1 MRSEPRLAH
10 FAVLAALALTVLPL
24 FLQLPPWVPLLFALQ
39 LGGRAWLAWQG
50 RQLPH
55 RVWLLLAMIVPV
67 LLLWLSLRTLVGREG
82 GVALLLLLTG
92 FKAFE
97 TVTLRDWRVLLG
109 LGFFLAAT
117 PLLFDQSLPSALWLL
132 LSLFVLTWAMVLLAG
147 VDSAAS
153 PRAAALALLYAMPLM
168 LLLFV
173 AMPRLPGP
181 LWSMPGTTQ
190 SATSGLSD
198 SLAPGSIGQMIPSR
212 EPAFSAQFRGRQP
225 TREQLYWRVMV
236 FDRFDGTRWMAGSV
250 PDSGTAVSASGAASA
265 LSYSITA
272 TPFKGALPV
281 LEHAV
286 WAGEGVQQVA
296 AQLLRR
302 IDVRNEARLRYDVRS
317 VAQASYPAAL
327 SAGQR
332 DHYLQLP
339 AANPRTR
346 QQGEF
351 FARQFRDEA
360 GRLAALRAWLQ
371 QQGLRY
377 TLSPPLLQGDVVD
390 DFLFS
395 SRQGFCEHFASAFA
409 TLARAAGLPARIV
422 VGFQGGE
429 FNASGQFWL
438 VRSSDAHAWTEVWL
452 QGRWRRVDP
461 TALVAP
467 SRIVSEVGELVPEAQ
482 AVVPVLGRRPP
493 QWWRA
498 AHAQWQRAGFVWQQ
512 WVVDYDA
519 KRQQSL
525 FQRLGMGRVGVA
537 SVMTV
542 LLLGGVLL
550 VLPLLLWLLWR
561 RPPARSY
568 PVRGWHLLVWRLQQA
583 GIAVLASDTPAQLRD
598 KATVLATAQQQQ
610 LARLLADWQQWRYA
624 EGATDTDPRWRG
636 WWWQVRRFRPPRLA
650 AKKTHRAL
658 APVRVAG
665 WR

>member
-24 FLQLPPWVPLLFALQ
+24 FLQLPPWVPLLFSLQ

-147 VDSAAS
+147 VDSTTS
-153 PRAAALALLYAMPLM
+153 PRAAAQALLYAMPLM

-181 LWSMPGTTQ
+181 LWSMPTTDQ
-190 SATSGLSD
+190 RATSGLSD

-212 EPAFSAQFRGRQP
+212 EPAFTAQFRGRQP
-225 TREQLYWRVMV
+225 SREQLYWRVMV
-236 FDRFDGTRWMAGSV
+236 FDRFDGARWTVGSV
-250 PDSGTAVSASGAASA
+250 PDSGATVLAPGADSE

-286 WAGEGVQQVA
+286 WVGEGVQQLA
-296 AQLLRR
+296 AQLVRR
-302 IDVRNEARLRYDVRS
+302 IDARNEARLRYDARS
-317 VAQASYPAAL
+317 VAQAGYPAAL
-327 SAGQR
+327 SAEQR
-332 DHYLQLP
+332 AHYLQLP
-339 AANPRTR
+339 AANLRTR

-360 GRLAALRAWLQ
+360 GRLVALRAWLQ

-429 FNASGQFWL
+429 FNAGGQFWL

-452 QGRWRRVDP
+452 QGRWQRVDP

-467 SRIVSEVGELVPEAQ
+467 SRVVSEVGELVPQAQ
-482 AVVPVLGRRPP
+482 AVLPVLGRRPP
-493 QWWRA
+493 AWWRS

-519 KRQQSL
+519 RRQQSL
-525 FQRLGMGRVGVA
+525 FQRLGLGRVGVG
-537 SVMTV
+537 SVMAV

-561 RPPARSY
+561 RPPPRSY
-568 PVRGWHLLVWRLQQA
+568 PVRGWQLLVLRLQQA
-583 GIAVLASDTPAQLRD
+583 GVTAQASDTPTQLRD
-598 KATVLATAQQQQ
+598 KAALLAPVLQQQ
-610 LARLLADWQQWRYA
+610 LTRLLADWQQWRYA
-624 EGATDTDPRWRG
+624 EGATDADPRWRG

-650 AKKTHRAL
+650 AKKRTGR
-658 APVRVAG
+658 
-665 WR
+665 

>member
-67 LLLWLSLRTLVGREG
+67 LLLWLSLHTLVGREG

-153 PRAAALALLYAMPLM
+153 PCAAALALLYAMPLM

-181 LWSMPGTTQ
+181 LWSMPTTDQ
-190 SATSGLSD
+190 RATSGLSD
-198 SLAPGSIGQMIPSR
+198 GLSPGSIGQMIPSR
-212 EPAFSAQFRGRQP
+212 EPAFTAQFRGRQP
-225 TREQLYWRVMV
+225 AREQLYWRVMV
-236 FDRFDGTRWMAGSV
+236 FDRFDGARWTAGSV
-250 PDSGTAVSASGAASA
+250 PDSGAALASSAAGE

-286 WAGEGVQQVA
+286 WAGEGVQQLA
-296 AQLLRR
+296 AQLVRR
-302 IDVRNEARLRYDVRS
+302 VDARNEARLRYDVRS
-317 VAQASYPAAL
+317 VAQAAYPAAL
-327 SAGQR
+327 STEQR

-339 AANPRTR
+339 AANLRTR

-360 GRLAALRAWLQ
+360 GRLGALRAWLQ

-429 FNASGQFWL
+429 FNAGGQFWL

-452 QGRWRRVDP
+452 QGRWQRVDP

-493 QWWRA
+493 AWWRS

-519 KRQQSL
+519 RRQQSL
-525 FQRLGMGRVGVA
+525 FQRLGLGRVGVG
-537 SVMTV
+537 SVMT
-542 LLLGGVLL
+542 LLLFGGVLL

-568 PVRGWHLLVWRLQQA
+568 PVRGWQLLVWRLQQA
-583 GIAVLASDTPAQLRD
+583 GVAAVASDTPAQLRD
-598 KATVLATAQQQQ
+598 KAALLAPVLQQQ
-610 LARLLADWQQWRYA
+610 LTRLLADWQQWRYA
-624 EGATDTDPRWRG
+624 EGATDADPRWRG

-650 AKKTHRAL
+650 AKKRTGR
-658 APVRVAG
+658 
-665 WR
+665 

>member
-82 GVALLLLLTG
+82 GVALLLLLSG

-147 VDSAAS
+147 GDSAAS
-153 PRAAALALLYAMPLM
+153 PRVAAQALLYAMPLM

-181 LWSMPGTTQ
+181 LWSMPTTDQ
-190 SATSGLSD
+190 RATSGLSD
-198 SLAPGSIGQMIPSR
+198 SMAPGSIGQMIPSQ
-212 EPAFSAQFRGRQP
+212 EPAFTAQFRGRQP
-225 TREQLYWRVMV
+225 AREQLYWRVMV
-236 FDRFDGTRWMAGSV
+236 FDRFDGARWTAGSV
-250 PDSGTAVSASGAASA
+250 PDGAAALASGAAGE

-296 AQLLRR
+296 AQLVRR
-302 IDVRNEARLRYDVRS
+302 IDARNEARLRYDVRS
-317 VAQASYPAAL
+317 VAQAAYPATLNAE
-327 SAGQR
+327 QR
-332 DHYLQLP
+332 AHYLQLP
-339 AANPRTR
+339 AANLRTR

-351 FARQFRDEA
+351 FARQFRDET
-360 GRLAALRAWLQ
+360 GRLAALSAWLQ

-429 FNASGQFWL
+429 FNAGGQFWL

-452 QGRWRRVDP
+452 RGRWQRVDP

-482 AVVPVLGRRPP
+482 AVLPVLGRRPP
-493 QWWRA
+493 QWWHTV
-498 AHAQWQRAGFVWQQ
+498 HAQWQRAGFVWQQ

-519 KRQQSL
+519 RRQQGL
-525 FQRLGMGRVGVA
+525 FQRLGLGRVGVG
-537 SVMTV
+537 SVMTI

-561 RPPARSY
+561 RPPVHSY
-568 PVRGWHLLVWRLQQA
+568 PVRGWQLLVSRLQQA
-583 GIAVLASDTPAQLRD
+583 GVAAQASDTPAQLRD
-598 KATVLATAQQQQ
+598 KAAVLAVVQQQQ
-610 LARLLADWQQWRYA
+610 LTRLLADWQQWRYA
-624 EGATDTDPRWRG
+624 EGATDADPRWRG

-650 AKKTHRAL
+650 AKKRTGR
-658 APVRVAG
+658 
-665 WR
+665 

>member
-181 LWSMPGTTQ
+181 LWSMPTTDQ
-190 SATSGLSD
+190 RATSGLSD

-212 EPAFSAQFRGRQP
+212 EPAFTAQFRGRQP
-225 TREQLYWRVMV
+225 SREQLYWRVMV
-236 FDRFDGTRWMAGSV
+236 FDRFDGARWTAGSV
-250 PDSGTAVSASGAASA
+250 PDSGAAVLTSGAGRE

-286 WAGEGVQQVA
+286 WAGEGVQQLA
-296 AQLLRR
+296 AQLVRR
-302 IDVRNEARLRYDVRS
+302 IDARNEERLRYDVRS
-317 VAQASYPAAL
+317 VAHAAYPAAL
-327 SAGQR
+327 SAEQR
-332 DHYLQLP
+332 AHYLQLP
-339 AANPRTR
+339 AANLRTR

-351 FARQFRDEA
+351 FGRQFRDEA
-360 GRLAALRAWLQ
+360 GRLVALRAWLQ

-429 FNASGQFWL
+429 FNAGGQFWL

-452 QGRWRRVDP
+452 QGHWQRVDP

-467 SRIVSEVGELVPEAQ
+467 SRVVSEVGELVPEAQ

-493 QWWRA
+493 AWWRS

-519 KRQQSL
+519 RRQQSL
-525 FQRLGMGRVGVA
+525 FQRLGLGRVGVG

-542 LLLGGVLL
+542 LLLGGVML

-561 RPPARSY
+561 RPLARSY
-568 PVRGWHLLVWRLQQA
+568 PVRGWQLLVLRLQQA
-583 GIAVLASDTPAQLRD
+583 GVTALASDTPAQLRD
-598 KATVLATAQQQQ
+598 KAKGLAAEQQQQ

-624 EGATDTDPRWRG
+624 EGATDADPRWRG

-650 AKKTHRAL
+650 AKKRTGR
-658 APVRVAG
+658 
-665 WR
+665 

>member
-147 VDSAAS
+147 GDSAAS
-153 PRAAALALLYAMPLM
+153 PRAAAQALLYAMPLM

-181 LWSMPGTTQ
+181 LWSMPTTDQ
-190 SATSGLSD
+190 RATSGLSD
-198 SLAPGSIGQMIPSR
+198 SMAPGSIGQMIPSQ
-212 EPAFSAQFRGRQP
+212 EPAFTAQFRGRQP
-225 TREQLYWRVMV
+225 AREQLYWRVMV
-236 FDRFDGTRWMAGSV
+236 FDRFDGARWTAGSV
-250 PDSGTAVSASGAASA
+250 PDSAAALASGAAGE

-286 WAGEGVQQVA
+286 WAGEGVQQGT
-296 AQLLRR
+296 AQLVRR
-302 IDVRNEARLRYDVRS
+302 IDARNEARLRYDMRS
-317 VAQASYPAAL
+317 VAQAAYPATL
-327 SAGQR
+327 SAEQR
-332 DHYLQLP
+332 AHYLQLP
-339 AANPRTR
+339 AANLRTR

-351 FARQFRDEA
+351 FARQFRDET
-360 GRLAALRAWLQ
+360 GRLAALSAWLQ

-429 FNASGQFWL
+429 FNAGGQFWL

-452 QGRWRRVDP
+452 QGRWQRVDP

-482 AVVPVLGRRPP
+482 AVLPVLGRRPP
-493 QWWRA
+493 QWWHTV
-498 AHAQWQRAGFVWQQ
+498 HAQWQRAGFVWQQ

-519 KRQQSL
+519 RRQQSL
-525 FQRLGMGRVGVA
+525 FQRLGLGRVGVG
-537 SVMTV
+537 SVMTI

-561 RPPARSY
+561 RPPVRSY
-568 PVRGWHLLVWRLQQA
+568 PVRGWQLLVSRLQEA
-583 GIAVLASDTPAQLRD
+583 GVAAQASDTPAQLRD
-598 KATVLATAQQQQ
+598 KATVLAAVQQQQ
-610 LARLLADWQQWRYA
+610 LTRLLADWQQWRYA
-624 EGATDTDPRWRG
+624 EGATDSDPRWRG

-650 AKKTHRAL
+650 AKKRTGR
-658 APVRVAG
+658 
-665 WR
+665 

>member
-55 RVWLLLAMIVPV
+55 RVWLLLAMVVPV

-147 VDSAAS
+147 VDSATS
-153 PRAAALALLYAMPLM
+153 PRAAAQALLYAMPLM

-173 AMPRLPGP
+173 AMPRLPDP
-181 LWSMPGTTQ
+181 LWSMPTTDQ
-190 SATSGLSD
+190 RATSGLSD
-198 SLAPGSIGQMIPSR
+198 SMAPGSIGQMIPSQ
-212 EPAFSAQFRGRQP
+212 EPAFTAQFRGRQP
-225 TREQLYWRVMV
+225 AREQLYWRVMV
-236 FDRFDGTRWMAGSV
+236 FDRFDGARWTAGSV
-250 PDSGTAVSASGAASA
+250 PDSAAALASGAAGE

-286 WAGEGVQQVA
+286 WAGEGVQQGT
-296 AQLLRR
+296 AQLVRR
-302 IDVRNEARLRYDVRS
+302 IDARNEARLRYDVRS
-317 VAQASYPAAL
+317 VAQAAYPATL
-327 SAGQR
+327 SAEQR
-332 DHYLQLP
+332 AHYLQLP
-339 AANPRTR
+339 AANLRTR

-351 FARQFRDEA
+351 FARQFRDET
-360 GRLAALRAWLQ
+360 GRLAALSAWLQ

-429 FNASGQFWL
+429 FNAGGQFWL

-452 QGRWRRVDP
+452 QGRWQRVDP

-482 AVVPVLGRRPP
+482 AVLPVLGRRPP
-493 QWWRA
+493 QWWQTV
-498 AHAQWQRAGFVWQQ
+498 HAQWQRAGFVWQQ

-519 KRQQSL
+519 RRQQSL
-525 FQRLGMGRVGVA
+525 FQRLGLGRVGVG
-537 SVMTV
+537 SVMTI

-561 RPPARSY
+561 RPPVRSY
-568 PVRGWHLLVWRLQQA
+568 PVRGWQLLVSRLQQA
-583 GIAVLASDTPAQLRD
+583 GVAAQASDTPAQLRD
-598 KATVLATAQQQQ
+598 KATVLAAVQQQQ
-610 LARLLADWQQWRYA
+610 LTRLLADWQQWRYA
-624 EGATDTDPRWRG
+624 EGATDSDPRWRG

-650 AKKTHRAL
+650 AKKRTGR
-658 APVRVAG
+658 
-665 WR
+665 

>member
-181 LWSMPGTTQ
+181 LWSMPTTDQ
-190 SATSGLSD
+190 RATSGLSD

-212 EPAFSAQFRGRQP
+212 EPAFTAQFRGRQP
-225 TREQLYWRVMV
+225 AREQLYWRVMV
-236 FDRFDGTRWMAGSV
+236 FDHFDGARWTAGSV

-272 TPFKGALPV
+272 TPFKGGLPV

-296 AQLLRR
+296 AQLVRR
-302 IDVRNEARLRYDVRS
+302 IDARNEARLRYDVRS
-317 VAQASYPAAL
+317 VAQAAYPAVL
-327 SAGQR
+327 SAEQR

-339 AANPRTR
+339 AANLRTR

-429 FNASGQFWL
+429 FNAGGQFWL

-452 QGRWRRVDP
+452 QGRWQRVDP

-467 SRIVSEVGELVPEAQ
+467 SRIASEVGELVPEAQ

-493 QWWRA
+493 AWWRS

-519 KRQQSL
+519 RRQQSL
-525 FQRLGMGRVGVA
+525 FQRLGLGRVGVG
-537 SVMTV
+537 SVMAL
-542 LLLGGVLL
+542 LLLGGVVL

-583 GIAVLASDTPAQLRD
+583 GVAAVASDTPAQLRD
-598 KATVLATAQQQQ
+598 KAALLAPVLQQQ
-610 LARLLADWQQWRYA
+610 LARLLAEWQQWRYA
-624 EGATDTDPRWRG
+624 EGASDADPRWRG

-650 AKKTHRAL
+650 AKKRTGR
-658 APVRVAG
+658 
-665 WR
+665 

>member
-1 MRSEPRLAH
+1 MSVEVREWTLEGALDELVHLQDAMGERGLA
-10 FAVLAALALTVLPL
+10 FVLGAGASVSSGIPAAGPLAA
-24 FLQLPPWVPLLFALQ
+24 
-39 LGGRAWLAWQG
+39 AWL
-50 RQLPH
+50 
-55 RVWLLLAMIVPV
+55 V
-67 LLLWLSLRTLVGREG
+67 
-82 GVALLLLLTG
+82 
-92 FKAFE
+92 
-97 TVTLRDWRVLLG
+97 
-109 LGFFLAAT
+109 
-117 PLLFDQSLPSALWLL
+117 
-132 LSLFVLTWAMVLLAG
+132 LSLFMLTWAMVLLSG
-147 VDSAAS
+147 ESARIR
-153 PRAAALALLYAMPLM
+153 PRLAAQALQPSFPVM
-168 LLLFV
+168 LVLFV
-173 AMPRLPGP
+173 VMPRLPGP
-181 LWSMPGTTQ
+181 LWSMPSEDRRATT
-190 SATSGLSD
+190 GLAD
-198 SLAPGSIGQMIPSR
+198 SMSPGSVGRMIPSR
-212 EPAFSAQFRGRQP
+212 EPAFTAQFFGRQP
-225 TREQLYWRVMV
+225 QPAELYWRVMV
-236 FDRFDGTRWMAGSV
+236 FDRFDGARWTAGSV
-250 PDSGTAVSASGAASA
+250 PDSGAALASGMTGVLA
-265 LSYSITA
+265 YSITA

-286 WAGEGVQQVA
+286 WAGEGVQQLP
-296 AQLLRR
+296 AQLVRR
-302 IDVRNEARLRYDVRS
+302 IDARNEARLRYDVRS
-317 VAQASYPAAL
+317 VARGAYPAAL
-327 SAGQR
+327 STELR
-332 DHYLQLP
+332 EHYLQLP
-339 AANPRTR
+339 AANLRTR

-429 FNASGQFWL
+429 FNAGGQFWL

-452 QGRWRRVDP
+452 QGRWQRVDP

-482 AVVPVLGRRPP
+482 AVLPVLGRRPP
-493 QWWRA
+493 LWW
-498 AHAQWQRAGFVWQQ
+498 HTVQAQWQRAGFVWQQ

-525 FQRLGMGRVGVA
+525 FQRLGLGRVGVG

-561 RPPARSY
+561 RPAARSY
-568 PVRGWHLLVWRLQQA
+568 PVRGWQLLVLRLQQA
-583 GIAVLASDTPAQLRD
+583 GVAAQASDTPTQLRD
-598 KATVLATAQQQQ
+598 KAALLEPSLQQQ
-610 LARLLADWQQWRYA
+610 LARLLENWQQWRYA

-650 AKKTHRAL
+650 AKKRTGR
-658 APVRVAG
+658 
-665 WR
+665 

>member
-181 LWSMPGTTQ
+181 LWSMPTTDQ
-190 SATSGLSD
+190 RATSGLSD

-212 EPAFSAQFRGRQP
+212 EPAFTAQFRGRQP
-225 TREQLYWRVMV
+225 AREQLYWRVMV
-236 FDRFDGTRWMAGSV
+236 FDRFDGMRWTVGSV
-250 PDSGTAVSASGAASA
+250 PDSGAALLPGVA
-265 LSYSITA
+265 GELSYSITA

-296 AQLLRR
+296 AQLIRR
-302 IDVRNEARLRYDVRS
+302 IDARNEARLRYDVRS
-317 VAQASYPAAL
+317 VAQAAYPAVL
-327 SAGQR
+327 SAEQR

-339 AANPRTR
+339 AANLRTL

-360 GRLAALRAWLQ
+360 GRLGALRAWLQ

-429 FNASGQFWL
+429 FNAGGQFWL

-452 QGRWRRVDP
+452 QGRWQRVDP

-493 QWWRA
+493 AWWRSA
-498 AHAQWQRAGFVWQQ
+498 QAQWQRAGFVWQQ

-519 KRQQSL
+519 RRQQSL
-525 FQRLGMGRVGVA
+525 FQRLGLGRVGVG

-542 LLLGGVLL
+542 LLLGGGLL

-568 PVRGWHLLVWRLQQA
+568 PVRGWQLLVWRLQQA
-583 GIAVLASDTPAQLRD
+583 GVAAVASDTPAQLRD
-598 KATVLATAQQQQ
+598 KAVLLAPALQQQ

-624 EGATDTDPRWRG
+624 EGATDADPRWRG

-650 AKKTHRAL
+650 AKKRTGR
-658 APVRVAG
+658 
-665 WR
+665 

>member
-181 LWSMPGTTQ
+181 LWSMPTMDQ
-190 SATSGLSD
+190 RATSGLSD

-212 EPAFSAQFRGRQP
+212 EPAFTAQFRGRQP
-225 TREQLYWRVMV
+225 VREQLYWRVMV
-236 FDRFDGTRWMAGSV
+236 FDRFDGARWTAGSV
-250 PDSGTAVSASGAASA
+250 PDSGAALLPGVA
-265 LSYSITA
+265 GELSYSITA

-296 AQLLRR
+296 AQLVRR
-302 IDVRNEARLRYDVRS
+302 IDARNEARLRYDVRS
-317 VAQASYPAAL
+317 VAQAAYPAAL
-327 SAGQR
+327 SAEQR

-339 AANPRTR
+339 AANLRTR

-429 FNASGQFWL
+429 FNAGGQFWL

-452 QGRWRRVDP
+452 QGRWQRVDP

-493 QWWRA
+493 QWWHTV
-498 AHAQWQRAGFVWQQ
+498 HAQWQRAGFVWQQ

-519 KRQQSL
+519 RRQQSL
-525 FQRLGMGRVGVA
+525 FQRLGLGRVGVG
-537 SVMTV
+537 SVMTL

-568 PVRGWHLLVWRLQQA
+568 PVRGWLLLVSRLQQA
-583 GIAVLASDTPAQLRD
+583 GVAAVASDTPAQLRD
-598 KATVLATAQQQQ
+598 KAVLLAPVLQQQ

-624 EGATDTDPRWRG
+624 EGATDADPRWRG

-650 AKKTHRAL
+650 AKKRTGR
-658 APVRVAG
+658 
-665 WR
+665 